1 MARHLADLPL
11 DQNGGSLINFN
22 IILFHNNKG
31 ENMKK
36 GLKKFVALSMATLVV
51 PFASVHADVGAKSE
65 ESSSVVLVA
74 NANWKEFHSVVGR
87 CTLKFP
93 AAPEHISE
101 KMSVPEAGYDLKYDA
116 YISSLDKKSVY
127 MLLIAEYPD
136 FVDQSLAQASL
147 EGFLNGILANNPG
160 NQLLF
165 ADMLLVDGKPALD
178 FFIRTGG
185 VYFKGRAIMVKNQL
199 YLMAMECEVQNY
211 DEIRYN
217 YFVSSLQFNNK

>member
-1 MARHLADLPL
+1 M
-11 DQNGGSLINFN
+11 
-22 IILFHNNKG
+22 NKG
-31 ENMKK
+31 FKQ
-36 GLKKFVALSMATLVV
+36 LLLLSMASIYV
-51 PFASVHADVGAKSE
+51 PFASASSASLEKDSIDSKVVFVQSVNWQEFYSTVGK
-65 ESSSVVLVA
+65 
-74 NANWKEFHSVVGR
+74 

-93 AAPEHISE
+93 TSPEHISE
-101 KMSVPEAGYDLKYDA
+101 KMSVPEEGYDLKYDA
-116 YISSLDKKSVY
+116 YISSQDKKNVY
-127 MLLIAEYPD
+127 MLLIAQYPE

-185 VYFKGRAIMVKNQL
+185 IYFKGRAIMVKNHL

-211 DEIRYN
+211 DEGKYN
-217 YFVSSLQFNNK
+217 FFVSSFQFKQS

>member
-1 MARHLADLPL
+1 MKFKELLAV
-11 DQNGGSLINFN
+11 SL
-22 IILFHNNKG
+22 
-31 ENMKK
+31 
-36 GLKKFVALSMATLVV
+36 VTLAV
-51 PFASVHADVGAKSE
+51 PFATAQAGDAPQKEIEISKVNGAS
-65 ESSSVVLVA
+65 
-74 NANWKEFHSVVGR
+74 WKEFHSVVGK

-93 AAPEHISE
+93 SAPEHISE
-101 KMSVPEAGYDLKYDA
+101 KMSVPEEGYDLKYDA
-116 YISSLDKKSVY
+116 YIASQDKKNVY
-127 MLLIAEYPD
+127 MLLIAEYPE

-199 YLMAMECEVQNY
+199 FLMAMECEVQSY
-211 DEIRYN
+211 DEGGYN
-217 YFVSSLQFNNK
+217 YFVESFKFN

>member
-1 MARHLADLPL
+1 
-11 DQNGGSLINFN
+11 
-22 IILFHNNKG
+22 
-31 ENMKK
+31 MKNECK
-36 GLKKFVALSMATLVV
+36 QVFLLLMTSFFALSTPAIASSGKQSADNSKVV
-51 PFASVHADVGAKSE
+51 QVNDS
-65 ESSSVVLVA
+65 
-74 NANWKEFHSVVGR
+74 WKDFHSVVGK

-93 AAPEHISE
+93 SSPEHISE
-101 KMSVPEAGYDLKYDA
+101 KMSVPEEGYSLKYDA
-116 YISSLDKKSVY
+116 YISSFDKKNVY
-127 MLLIAEYPD
+127 MLLIAEYPK

-185 VYFKGRAIMVKNQL
+185 IYFKGRAIMVNNHL

-211 DEIRYN
+211 NEGQYTF
-217 YFVSSLQFNNK
+217 FVSSFKFNN